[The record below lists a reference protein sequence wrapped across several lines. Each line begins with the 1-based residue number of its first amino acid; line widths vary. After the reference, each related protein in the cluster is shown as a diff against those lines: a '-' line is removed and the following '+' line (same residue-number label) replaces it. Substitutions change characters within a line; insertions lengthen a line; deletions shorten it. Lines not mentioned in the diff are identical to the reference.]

1 MRSEWSDYR
10 HFLAVARGGSLSHAA
25 RQLSVDQSTVGRRL
39 TALETAVGAR
49 LFDRT
54 PDGYALTAAGES
66 VQAELEQIE
75 AGLLAVE
82 RRLAGG
88 DSRIAGVVRVATTEA
103 FASIYLIP
111 HLAALRSRHPE
122 LSIELVAGI
131 VPVDLARREA
141 DIAIRIGA
149 PPRRP
154 NLVVRQLGV
163 LEFGLYGARSY
174 LARRGQPRRGTGLRG
189 HDIVAYGG
197 EMAGVPIARWVDEHA
212 QHAHVAFRANTIA
225 AVFEAV
231 AAGTGLGALPSGLG
245 RRRLVRIAS
254 ANLGASP
261 IWTIVHED
269 LVRSARVRA
278 VSRFVT
284 EIIRKLSGESSAST
298 QKAEAANGRRA
309 SFERGKIA

>member
-10 HFLAVARGGSLSHAA
+10 HFLAVARAGSLSRAA
-25 RQLSVDQSTVGRRL
+25 RQLGVDQSTVGRRL
-39 TALETAVGAR
+39 AALETAVGAR

-82 RRLAGG
+82 RRLSGG
-88 DSRIAGVVRVATTEA
+88 DGRIAGVVRVATTEA

-111 HLAALRSRHPE
+111 HLAALRLRHPE

-149 PPRRP
+149 TPRRP

-163 LEFGLYGARSY
+163 VEFGLYGARSY
-174 LARRGQPRRGTGLRG
+174 LARRGQPRRGSGLRG
-189 HDIVAYGG
+189 HDIVTYGG
-197 EMAGVPIARWVDEHA
+197 EMAEVPIARWVDEHA
-212 QHAHVAFRANTIA
+212 QHAQVAFRANTIA
-225 AVFEAV
+225 AVYEAV
-231 AAGTGLGALPSGLG
+231 AAGLGLGGLPSALG
-245 RRRLVRIAS
+245 VRGLVRIGS
-254 ANLGASP
+254 AKVTASP
-261 IWTIVHED
+261 IWTVVHED

-284 EIIRKLSGESSAST
+284 EMICSLSGDIKRST
-298 QKAEAANGRRA
+298 GVKKVGPAAGTT
-309 SFERGKIA
+309 